1 MDSEQ
6 ETQATAVSEGE
17 QQPSNISENSA
28 ESAPDYNDLTVSKL
42 KELLKELDLPLSGK
56 KSDLIER
63 LQASNEKVTEESDDS
78 EDKMKEPLVSFDK
91 LDGLSRSELK
101 ELRKEY
107 HKQAEELRVNRDELN
122 LKSQSHASE
131 RNDLNVKA
139 KEHMD
144 NVHVHRDRRNGLNV
158 EVGEIRDERREITNL
173 TNSHKDDFLKLKR
186 QRFSGRNLPPVSRL
200 RKQIQE
206 LELKQMTTP
215 LTTDKER
222 ALVDEISSLQNKI
235 KQHDELI
242 ETDTEVLGARDT
254 FRESENKRRELGKKM
269 QKSRQEAQ
277 AAHHT
282 MKDSLRLNRQTRR
295 KADAA
300 QKQFVKAKEK
310 ADEVHNEYI
319 EYLRGMQEIDR
330 MTASQGRSGSSADQ
344 RASAASAEELFAKF
358 LAGENYTIADIATWP
373 WIARHEWHDIGL
385 KNYKNLTRWYLEIA
399 KRDAVIKGYDFMN
412 RGEIIPKP

>member
-63 LQASNEKVTEESDDS
+63 LQASNEKVTEKSDDSEDKTESDDS
-78 EDKMKEPLVSFDK
+78 EDKTKEPLVSFDK

-107 HKQAEELRVNRDELN
+107 HKQAEELRVKRDELN

-131 RNDLNVKA
+131 RNGLNVKA

-242 ETDTEVLGARDT
+242 ETDTEVLDARDT

-277 AAHHT
+277 AAHHVK
-282 MKDSLRLNRQTRR
+282 KDSLRLNRQTRR

-310 ADEVHNEYI
+310 ADEVHNDYI

-344 RASAASAEELFAKF
+344 RASAASAEDLFAKF
-358 LAGENYTIADIATWP
+358 LAGEKLST
-373 WIARHEWHDIGL
+373 EQL
-385 KNYKNLTRWYLEIA
+385 
-399 KRDAVIKGYDFMN
+399 M
-412 RGEIIPKP
+412 IIQKAGML

>member
-6 ETQATAVSEGE
+6 ETKATAVIEGE
-17 QQPSNISENSA
+17 QPSNISENSA
-28 ESAPDYNDLTVSKL
+28 KPAPDYNDLTVIKL
-42 KELLKELDLPLSGK
+42 KELLKELGLPLSGK

-63 LQASNEKVTEESDDS
+63 LQASNEKVGEESGES
-78 EDKMKEPLVSFDK
+78 KEETKEPLVSFDK
-91 LDGLSRSELK
+91 LDGLSRTELRD
-101 ELRKEY
+101 LRKEY
-107 HKQAEELRVNRDELN
+107 HKQAEELRVKRDELN

-131 RNDLNVKA
+131 RNDLNLKA

-144 NVHVHRDRRNGLNV
+144 KVHVHRDLRNGLNV
-158 EVGEIRDERREITNL
+158 EVGEIRDERREITNQANTL
-173 TNSHKDDFLKLKR
+173 KDVFLKLKR
-186 QRFSGRNLPPVSRL
+186 QRFSGRNLPPVSKL

-222 ALVDEISSLQNKI
+222 VLVDEISSLQNKI

-242 ETDTEVLGARDT
+242 ETDTEVLDARDT
-254 FRESENKRRELGKKM
+254 FRESENKRRELGKTM

-344 RASAASAEELFAKF
+344 RANAASAEELFTKF
-358 LAGENYTIADIATWP
+358 LSGEKLSTEQLMIIQKAGM
-373 WIARHEWHDIGL
+373 L
-385 KNYKNLTRWYLEIA
+385 
-399 KRDAVIKGYDFMN
+399 
-412 RGEIIPKP
+412 

>member
-6 ETQATAVSEGE
+6 ETQATAVIGGE
-17 QQPSNISENSA
+17 QPSSISENSA
-28 ESAPDYNDLTVSKL
+28 EIAPNYSDLTVSKI
-42 KELLKELDLPLSGK
+42 KELLKELGLPLSGK
-56 KSDLIER
+56 KVDLIER
-63 LQASNEKVTEESDDS
+63 LQASKEKVVKPVDEESGETEE
-78 EDKMKEPLVSFDK
+78 ETKEETKEPLVSFDK

-101 ELRKEY
+101 DLRKEY
-107 HKQAEELRVNRDELN
+107 HKQAEELRVKRDELN

-144 NVHVHRDRRNGLNV
+144 KVHVHRDLRNGLNV
-158 EVGEIRDERREITNL
+158 EVGEVRDERREITNL
-173 TNSHKDDFLKLKR
+173 ANTHKDDFLKLKR
-186 QRFSGRNLPPVSRL
+186 QRFSGRNLPPVSKL

-242 ETDTEVLGARDT
+242 ETDTEVLDARDT

-330 MTASQGRSGSSADQ
+330 MTASQGRTGSSADQ
-344 RASAASAEELFAKF
+344 RANAASAEELFTKF
-358 LAGENYTIADIATWP
+358 LSGEKLSTEQLMIIQKAGM
-373 WIARHEWHDIGL
+373 L
-385 KNYKNLTRWYLEIA
+385 
-399 KRDAVIKGYDFMN
+399 
-412 RGEIIPKP
+412 

>member
-6 ETQATAVSEGE
+6 ETQATAVIEGE
-17 QQPSNISENSA
+17 QPSNVSESSA
-28 ESAPDYNDLTVSKL
+28 ELAPDYNDLTVIKL
-42 KELLKELDLPLSGK
+42 KELLKELGLPLSGK

-63 LQASNEKVTEESDDS
+63 LQASKEKVDGKSGDNEGETKEPEG
-78 EDKMKEPLVSFDK
+78 ETKEPLISFDK
-91 LDGLSRSELK
+91 LDGFSRAELK

-107 HKQAEELRVNRDELN
+107 HKQAEVLRVKRDELN

-131 RNDLNVKA
+131 RNDLNLKA

-144 NVHVHRDRRNGLNV
+144 NVHVHRDLRNGLNV
-158 EVGEIRDERREITNL
+158 EVGEIRDERREITDQ
-173 TNSHKDDFLKLKR
+173 TNSLKDSFLKLKR
-186 QRFSGRNLPPVSRL
+186 QRFSGLNLPPVSKL

-235 KQHDELI
+235 KKHDELI
-242 ETDTEVLGARDT
+242 ETDTEVLDARDS

-269 QKSRQEAQ
+269 QKSRQDAQ
-277 AAHHT
+277 TAHHT

-330 MTASQGRSGSSADQ
+330 MTASQGRTGSSADQ
-344 RASAASAEELFAKF
+344 RANAASAEELFTKF
-358 LAGENYTIADIATWP
+358 LSGEKLSTEQLMIIQKAGM
-373 WIARHEWHDIGL
+373 L
-385 KNYKNLTRWYLEIA
+385 
-399 KRDAVIKGYDFMN
+399 
-412 RGEIIPKP
+412 

>member
-6 ETQATAVSEGE
+6 ETQATAVTEGE
-17 QQPSNISENSA
+17 QPSNLSESSA
-28 ESAPDYNDLTVSKL
+28 EIAPDYNDLTVSKL
-42 KELLKELDLPLSGK
+42 KELLKELSLPLSGK

-63 LQASNEKVTEESDDS
+63 LQASNEKVDEKNDEGEGETEE
-78 EDKMKEPLVSFDK
+78 ETKEPLISFDK

-101 ELRKEY
+101 DLRKEY
-107 HKQAEELRVNRDELN
+107 HKKAEELRVKRDELN
-122 LKSQSHASE
+122 LKSQSHAAE
-131 RNDLNVKA
+131 RNDLNLKA

-144 NVHVHRDRRNGLNV
+144 NVHVHRDRRNGLNI
-158 EVGEIRDERREITNL
+158 EVGEIRDERREITNQANTL
-173 TNSHKDDFLKLKR
+173 KDDFLKLKR

-242 ETDTEVLGARDT
+242 ETDTEVLDARDT

-277 AAHHT
+277 TAHHT

-344 RASAASAEELFAKF
+344 RANAASAEELFTKF
-358 LAGENYTIADIATWP
+358 LSGEKLSTEQLMIIQKAGM
-373 WIARHEWHDIGL
+373 L
-385 KNYKNLTRWYLEIA
+385 
-399 KRDAVIKGYDFMN
+399 
-412 RGEIIPKP
+412 

>member
-63 LQASNEKVTEESDDS
+63 LQASNEKVTEKSDDSEDKTESDDS
-78 EDKMKEPLVSFDK
+78 EDKTKEPLVSFDK

-107 HKQAEELRVNRDELN
+107 HKQAEELRVKRDELN

-131 RNDLNVKA
+131 RNGLNVKA

-235 KQHDELI
+235 
-242 ETDTEVLGARDT
+242 
-254 FRESENKRRELGKKM
+254 RESENKRRELGKKM

-277 AAHHT
+277 AAHHV

-310 ADEVHNEYI
+310 ADEVHNDYI

-344 RASAASAEELFAKF
+344 RASAASAEDLFAKF
-358 LAGENYTIADIATWP
+358 LAGEKLST
-373 WIARHEWHDIGL
+373 EQL
-385 KNYKNLTRWYLEIA
+385 
-399 KRDAVIKGYDFMN
+399 M
-412 RGEIIPKP
+412 IIQKAGML